1 MVAAAS
7 TVVAASTAAAG
18 FMVAAATTSRSTLN
32 LETTTMTR
40 IHSSVGCAALAILTA
55 SIAAAQG
62 PMQRTFLS
70 AQDAAQ
76 ALVVA
81 VQNDDRR
88 ALKDVLGDAG
98 LISTGDDSQ
107 DETDRRMFVDKY
119 QEMHRLTREPDGT
132 TVLYVGAENWP
143 FPVPLLDKDG
153 HWSFDADVG
162 RLEVVMRRIGE
173 NEMKAAQV
181 CQELVEA
188 EKEYVATTGHYARR
202 LVSDSGK
209 HNGLYW
215 KEDHES
221 LRSPIGPFLAQAGAP
236 HDPTPF
242 HGYYYRVVS
251 AKGGAVAF
259 VAYPA
264 EYRSSGVMTFIV
276 GPEGTVY
283 QRDLGPHTTQIAA
296 TIQSYEPGRTWRKV
310 Q

>member
-1 MVAAAS
+1 MIR
-7 TVVAASTAAAG
+7 
-18 FMVAAATTSRSTLN
+18 M
-32 LETTTMTR
+32 
-40 IHSSVGCAALAILTA
+40 HSIALLTA
-55 SIAAAQG
+55 SIAAAQA
-62 PMQRTFLS
+62 PAQTTFHS

-76 ALVVA
+76 ALVTA
-81 VQNDDRR
+81 VENDDRR
-88 ALKDVLGDAG
+88 TLTAVLGDAG
-98 LISTGDDSQ
+98 LIATGDDGQ
-107 DETDRRMFVDKY
+107 DQTDRRMFVEKY
-119 QEMHRLTREPDGT
+119 QEMHRLTRQPDGT

-162 RLEVVMRRIGE
+162 REEVAMRRIGE
-173 NEMKAAQV
+173 NEMKAVQV
-181 CQELVEA
+181 GQELPEA
-188 EKEYVATTGHYARR
+188 EKEYVATAGHYARR

-215 KEDHES
+215 QEDHQS
-221 LRSPIGPFLAQAGAP
+221 LRSPIGPFLAKAGAA

-242 HGYYYRVVS
+242 HGYYYRVLS

-283 QRDLGPHTTQIAA
+283 QRDLGVHTEQIA
-296 TIQSYEPGRTWRKV
+296 TTMRSYEPNRAWQKV

>member
-1 MVAAAS
+1 MA
-7 TVVAASTAAAG
+7 VAASTAAADI
-18 FMVAAATTSRSTLN
+18 TNSPE
-32 LETTTMTR
+32 ETTTMTR
-40 IHSSVGCAALAILTA
+40 IRSSVGCAALTILTA

-62 PMQRTFLS
+62 PVQRTFPS

-76 ALVVA
+76 ALVTA
-81 VQNDDRR
+81 VETDNQR
-88 ALKDVLGDAG
+88 ALTDMLGDAG

-107 DETDRRMFVDKY
+107 DQTDRRMFVEKY
-119 QEMHRLTREPDGT
+119 QAMHRLTREPDGT

-143 FPVPLLDKDG
+143 FPVPLQDKDG
-153 HWSFDADVG
+153 RWSFDADVG

-173 NEMKAAQV
+173 NELKAAQV
-181 CQELVEA
+181 CRELVEA
-188 EKEYVATTGHYARR
+188 EKEYVATTGHSARQ

-215 KEDHES
+215 QEDHES
-221 LRSPIGPFLAQAGAP
+221 LRSPIGPFLAEAGAA

-276 GPEGTVY
+276 GPEGIVY
-283 QRDLGPHTTQIAA
+283 QRDLGPRTEQIAT
-296 TIQSYEPGRTWRKV
+296 TIHSYAPDRTWQNV

>member
-1 MVAAAS
+1 MIR
-7 TVVAASTAAAG
+7 
-18 FMVAAATTSRSTLN
+18 M
-32 LETTTMTR
+32 
-40 IHSSVGCAALAILTA
+40 HSIAILTA

-62 PMQRTFLS
+62 PAQSTFPS

-76 ALVVA
+76 ALVTA
-81 VQNDDRR
+81 VQNDDQR
-88 ALKDVLGDAG
+88 ALTDVLGDAG

-107 DETDRRMFVDKY
+107 DQTDRRMFVEKY

-143 FPVPLLDKDG
+143 FPVPLLDKGG

-188 EKEYVATTGHYARR
+188 EKEYVATTGHYARQ

-215 KEDHES
+215 DEDHES
-221 LRSPIGPFLAQAGAP
+221 LRSPIGPFLAQAGAA

-251 AKGGAVAF
+251 AKDGAVAF

-276 GPEGTVY
+276 GPGGTVY
-283 QRDLGPHTTQIAA
+283 QRDLGPNTGQSA
-296 TIQSYEPGRTWRKV
+296 TAIRSYAPDRAWQKV

>member
-1 MVAAAS
+1 
-7 TVVAASTAAAG
+7 
-18 FMVAAATTSRSTLN
+18 
-32 LETTTMTR
+32 MTR
-40 IHSSVGCAALAILTA
+40 IHSSVGYAALAILTA
-55 SIAAAQG
+55 SIVAAQG
-62 PMQRTFLS
+62 RAQTTFPS

-76 ALVVA
+76 ALVTA
-81 VQNDDRR
+81 VDNDDRR
-88 ALKDVLGDAG
+88 ALTDVLGDAG

-107 DETDRRMFVDKY
+107 DQTDRRMFVEKY

-143 FPVPLLDKDG
+143 FPVPLLDKGG

-162 RLEVVMRRIGE
+162 RQEVVMRRIGE

-181 CQELVEA
+181 CQELVAA
-188 EKEYVATTGHYARR
+188 EKEYEATTGRYARQ

-215 KEDHES
+215 EEDHES
-221 LRSPIGPFLAQAGAP
+221 LRSPIGPFLAKAGAA

-242 HGYYYRVVS
+242 HGYYYRAVS
-251 AKGGAVAF
+251 AKGRAVAF

-276 GPEGTVY
+276 GPDGTVY
-283 QRDLGPHTTQIAA
+283 QRDLGPRTEQIAT
-296 TIQSYEPGRTWRKV
+296 TIQSYAPGRAWQKAR
-310 Q
+310 